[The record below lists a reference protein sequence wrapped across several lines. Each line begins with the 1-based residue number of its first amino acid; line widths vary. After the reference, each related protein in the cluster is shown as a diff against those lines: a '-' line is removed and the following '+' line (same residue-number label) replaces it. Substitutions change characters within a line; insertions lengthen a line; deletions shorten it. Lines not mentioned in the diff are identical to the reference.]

1 VPLLVRILLID
12 DDKAVLETV
21 SLMLSSDGHTVLTA
35 SDARD
40 GLAQLESGERVDLVL
55 TDFAMPDMSGLD
67 VVRHVRVRWPGL
79 RVGVI
84 TGSLNEL
91 PRQDWGLDVLLTK
104 PVNLSEL
111 LAAVRRLG

>member
-1 VPLLVRILLID
+1 MRILLID

-21 SLMLSSDGHTVLTA
+21 SLMLSFDGHTVLTA

-40 GLAQLESGERVDLVL
+40 GLAQLETGEIVDLVL
-55 TDFAMPDMSGLD
+55 TDFAMPDISGLD
-67 VVRHVRVRWPGL
+67 VARRVRLRWPGL

-84 TGSLNEL
+84 TGSFDEL
-91 PRQDWGLDVLLTK
+91 PGQDRELDVLLTK

-111 LAAVRRLG
+111 RAAIRRLG